1 MKLSD
6 RYIRNSSN
14 HISILK
20 AKTMQTNQF
29 VVKQDPYVRL
39 LERTS
44 NWRTA
49 LLTHPVY
56 QKVSNLASLRVFM
69 ESHIFAVWDFMTLL
83 KTLQRGL
90 TGIDLP
96 WLPPQDIFSA
106 RLVNEIVLAEETD
119 EVAPGHY
126 LSHFHL
132 YLKAMEEVGADT
144 QLIGCFIDTLKKGIP
159 AREALTLL
167 PLLESTKSFVL
178 HTLTAARGLTHEVAA
193 VFLLGREDVI
203 PKMFKQI
210 IAQLRDSEGLS
221 CDAFLLYLE
230 RHAELDEEQHAPMGQ
245 KLLKNLCGNDSL
257 KWHQAF
263 LAAKEALQVRKSLW
277 DGITQSIEELN

>member
-1 MKLSD
+1 
-6 RYIRNSSN
+6 
-14 HISILK
+14 
-20 AKTMQTNQF
+20 MQTTQF
-29 VVKQDPYVRL
+29 IVKKDPYVQL
-39 LERTS
+39 LEQTNNR
-44 NWRTA
+44 RTA

-56 QKVSNLASLRVFM
+56 QQVSNLASLRVFM
-69 ESHIFAVWDFMTLL
+69 ESHVFAVWDFMTLL
-83 KTLQRGL
+83 KTLQRSL

-96 WLPPQDIFSA
+96 WLPPQDILSA

-132 YLKAMEEVGADT
+132 YLRAMEEVGADT
-144 QLIGCFIDTLKKGIP
+144 QLIGCFIDTLKKGIS
-159 AREALTLL
+159 AREALA
-167 PLLESTKSFVL
+167 PLVVPESTKSFVI
-178 HTLTAARGLTHEVAA
+178 HTLTAAQGLTHEVAA

-203 PKMFKQI
+203 PKMFKKI
-210 IAQLRDSEGLS
+210 IAELRDSEDLS

-245 KLLKNLCGNDSL
+245 KLLKNLCGNDSV

-263 LAAKEALQVRKSLW
+263 LAARKALQVRKSLW

>member
-1 MKLSD
+1 MGTIEFD
-6 RYIRNSSN
+6 
-14 HISILK
+14 
-20 AKTMQTNQF
+20 
-29 VVKQDPYVRL
+29 VKQDPYIQL
-39 LERTS
+39 LEQTS
-44 NWRTA
+44 NCRNA

-56 QKVSNLASLRVFM
+56 QKISNPASLRVFM
-69 ESHIFAVWDFMTLL
+69 ESHVFAVWDFMTLL
-83 KTLQRGL
+83 KTLQRSL

-119 EVAPGHY
+119 EVAPGYY

-132 YLKAMEEVGADT
+132 YLEAMDEVGADT
-144 QLIGCFIDTLKKGIP
+144 QLICRFIDTLKRGIHTQ
-159 AREALTLL
+159 EALTLL
-167 PLLESTKSFVL
+167 LLPEATKSFVL

-193 VFLLGREDVI
+193 VFLLSREDVI

-210 IAQLRDSEGLS
+210 IARLKDSQGLS
-221 CDAFLLYLE
+221 CDTFLLYLE

-245 KLLKNLCGNDSL
+245 KLLKNLCGNDSV

-263 LAAKEALQVRKSLW
+263 LAARKALQVRKSLW
-277 DGITQSIEELN
+277 DGITRSIEELN

>member
-1 MKLSD
+1 
-6 RYIRNSSN
+6 
-14 HISILK
+14 
-20 AKTMQTNQF
+20 MQTTEF
-29 VVKQDPYVRL
+29 VIKKEPYIQLLKQ
-39 LERTS
+39 TNS
-44 NWRTA
+44 WRTA

-56 QKVSNLASLRVFM
+56 QQVNNLESLRVFM
-69 ESHIFAVWDFMTLL
+69 ESHVFAVWDFMTLL
-83 KTLQRGL
+83 KTLQRRL

-144 QLIGCFIDTLKKGIP
+144 QLICYFIDALKKGIL
-159 AREALTLL
+159 AREALRL
-167 PLLESTKSFVL
+167 PPLPESTKSFVL
-178 HTLTAARGLTHEVAA
+178 HTLTAAQGLTHEVAA

-203 PKMFKQI
+203 PKMFKKI
-210 IAQLRDSEGLS
+210 IAELRDSQGLS
-221 CDAFLLYLE
+221 CDTFLLYLE
-230 RHAELDEEQHAPMGQ
+230 RHAELDEEQHAPMGK
-245 KLLKNLCGNDSL
+245 KLLNNLCGNDSV

-263 LAAKEALQVRKSLW
+263 LAAKKALQVRKSLW